1 MITLSREQKDE
12 KERRKRMIT
21 NKKGEIERKRER
33 GGRERKKEK

>member
-1 MITLSREQKDE
+1 VITLSREQKDE